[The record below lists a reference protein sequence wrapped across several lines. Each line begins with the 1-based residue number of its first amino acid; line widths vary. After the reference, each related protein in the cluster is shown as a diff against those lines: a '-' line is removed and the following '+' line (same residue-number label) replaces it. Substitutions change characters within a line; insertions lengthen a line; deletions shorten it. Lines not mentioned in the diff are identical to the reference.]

1 MGIFKNNF
9 IMLFPVL
16 IGSVFFNYT
25 YLFGLNLTREEVVK
39 YALANSELI
48 RIQEMAERKSA
59 LAIATARSPSL
70 PQLNIM
76 MDYDRNWTLQSLVF
90 NGNSVKIGSE
100 YDMRTAIGLRQSLF
114 SGGRNRASKTVAEY
128 SHVGNKLQGKT
139 IRQNIIAQVEYTFYD
154 VLVAVELASVSYI
167 ALKNA
172 RESLD
177 LIQMR
182 RLVGRGSKFEELRA
196 RGHVSSM
203 VADSIA
209 AENRIVLT
217 RLKLKSLI
225 GLDAETEMSLNGDL
239 SRVSRWQVKGIDRD
253 SLIFVAMN
261 TRPDLKA
268 LKQQLRIEEQVISLE
283 KSARWPKI
291 DFVLSGQAQ
300 MQTDRFKYK
309 NSKWTKNW
317 ATGLTLRVPV
327 FDGFLTRSRI
337 NQAQT
342 QLETVQYEL
351 LHLQRRVK
359 LEVETSLRRVEEAV
373 ARVKAERQ
381 VVSEAEKAIQMA
393 YSRYSTGAGT
403 QLEILDAQLLLVTSQ
418 TNLALARR
426 DRAIGLLELDRS
438 LGLL

>member
-1 MGIFKNNF
+1 MRIYKNNF
-9 IMLFPVL
+9 IMLFQVL
-16 IGSVFFNYT
+16 ICSVFFKCT
-25 YLFGLNLTREEVVK
+25 DLFGLNLTREEAVR

-70 PQLNIM
+70 PQLNVM
-76 MDYDRNWTLQSLVF
+76 LDYDRNWTLQSIVF

-100 YDMRTAIGLRQSLF
+100 YDMRTAIGLRQALF

-139 IRQNIIAQVEYTFYD
+139 IRQNLIAQVEYTFYD
-154 VLVAVELASVSYI
+154 VLVAVELASVSYL

-177 LIQMR
+177 LIQTR
-182 RLVGRGSKFEELRA
+182 RRVGQGSKFEELRA

-209 AENRIVLT
+209 AQNHIVLT
-217 RLKLKSLI
+217 GLKLKSLI
-225 GLDAETEMSLNGDL
+225 GLDAETEISINGDL
-239 SRVSRWQVKGIDRD
+239 SRVSRWQDKDKD
-253 SLIFVAMN
+253 SLIYVAMN

-268 LKQQLRIEEQVISLE
+268 MKQQLRIEEQVINLE

-300 MQTDRFKYK
+300 MQTDKFKYQ

-342 QLETVQYEL
+342 QLETVQYQF

-373 ARVKAERQ
+373 ARVKAESQ
-381 VVSEAEKAIQMA
+381 VVLEAKKAIQMA

-403 QLEILDAQLLLVTSQ
+403 QLEILDAQLLLVRSQ

>member
-1 MGIFKNNF
+1 MFSSPFNF
-9 IMLFPVL
+9 RGL
-16 IGSVFFNYT
+16 ISSFHKSE
-25 YLFGLNLTREEVVK
+25 LNL
-39 YALANSELI
+39 L
-48 RIQEMAERKSA
+48 
-59 LAIATARSPSL
+59 
-70 PQLNIM
+70 
-76 MDYDRNWTLQSLVF
+76 
-90 NGNSVKIGSE
+90 KIP
-100 YDMRTAIGLRQSLF
+100 IF
-114 SGGRNRASKTVAEY
+114 
-128 SHVGNKLQGKT
+128 
-139 IRQNIIAQVEYTFYD
+139 
-154 VLVAVELASVSYI
+154 
-167 ALKNA
+167 
-172 RESLD
+172 
-177 LIQMR
+177 
-182 RLVGRGSKFEELRA
+182 
-196 RGHVSSM
+196 
-203 VADSIA
+203 
-209 AENRIVLT
+209 IV
-217 RLKLKSLI
+217 I
-225 GLDAETEMSLNGDL
+225 
-239 SRVSRWQVKGIDRD
+239 
-253 SLIFVAMN
+253 
-261 TRPDLKA
+261 
-268 LKQQLRIEEQVISLE
+268 
-283 KSARWPKI
+283 
-291 DFVLSGQAQ
+291 
-300 MQTDRFKYK
+300 KYK